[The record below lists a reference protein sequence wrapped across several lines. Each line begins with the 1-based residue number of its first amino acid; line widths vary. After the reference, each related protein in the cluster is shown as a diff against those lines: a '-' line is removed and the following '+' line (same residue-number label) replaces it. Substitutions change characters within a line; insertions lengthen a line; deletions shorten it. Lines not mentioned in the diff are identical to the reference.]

1 VSEGRAMTSSVRT
14 RDFLLLSVENSRSRD
29 DFKDGNLF

>member
-1 VSEGRAMTSSVRT
+1 MVEEVVAPMQSPVNPT
-14 RDFLLLSVENSRSRD
+14 LLLDRD